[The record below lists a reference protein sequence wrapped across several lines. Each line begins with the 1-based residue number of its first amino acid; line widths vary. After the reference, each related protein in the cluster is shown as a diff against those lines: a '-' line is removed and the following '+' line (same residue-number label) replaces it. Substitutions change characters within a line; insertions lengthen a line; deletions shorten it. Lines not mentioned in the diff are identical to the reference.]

1 MASPLASIEE
11 KMIEAPIS
19 NPPQAYMD
27 IIGPLIDRARGF
39 LDAGEKLQAIAFV
52 GNLTSK
58 EVIPVM
64 IQPGSGEDKD
74 QSARTIQ
81 SVALTLDADFVFTI
95 MEAWSLRPSKIP
107 QMYAILDKYSSI
119 GASPY
124 AIDICALSLETRRGV
139 WVAQPQIRFKGIS
152 KKKRIIGE
160 VEFRYFTEAG
170 GRFMQLLPKK
180 EGEELP
186 TILH

>member
-1 MASPLASIEE
+1 
-11 KMIEAPIS
+11 MIEAPIS

-27 IIGPLIDRARGF
+27 IIGPLIDKARGF

-81 SVALTLDADFVFTI
+81 SAALTLDADFVFTI

-107 QMYAILDKYSSI
+107 QMDAILDKYGSI

-139 WVAQPQIRFKGIS
+139 WVAQPQIKFKGIS

>member
-1 MASPLASIEE
+1 MT
-11 KMIEAPIS
+11 EAPIN

-27 IIGPLIDRARGF
+27 IISSLIDKARGF
-39 LDAGEKLQAIAFV
+39 LEAGEKLQAMAFV

-64 IQPGSGEDKD
+64 IQPGSGDDKD

-81 SVALTLDADFVFTI
+81 SAALTLDADFVFTI
-95 MEAWSLRPSKIP
+95 MEAWSLRPNKIP
-107 QMYAILDKYSSI
+107 QMEAILDKYGSI

-124 AIDICALSLETRRGV
+124 AIDVCSLALETRRGV
-139 WVAQPQIRFKGIS
+139 WVAQPQIKPKGIS
-152 KKKRIIGE
+152 KKKRTIGV
-160 VEFRYFTEAG
+160 VEFRYFTEVG
-170 GRFMQLLPKK
+170 GRFMHLLPKK
-180 EGEELP
+180 KDDEPL